1 MRARGLNRTSK
12 IPLLSIG
19 RVLLK
24 LSPMNITKRPS
35 FAAFTLI
42 ELLVV
47 ISIIAIL
54 ASLALPAIGGALGKA
69 QMNTALSNLRQ
80 IHIATQSAALD
91 AFTTG
96 STNFG
101 WPGDVTAV
109 SSGSTFSSML
119 ITNKF
124 LSPQDAA
131 KVFAAGQIR
140 PSAVA
145 TNATA
150 VPAEGIAF
158 NFTEVTESDP
168 GTTLFGFTKNYTYG
182 SPLGDDNTNTPFKSD
197 GFVVIR
203 KGGDGQ
209 VFKGPQGSETNLVGS
224 LPGVSSTILSP

>member
-1 MRARGLNRTSK
+1 MKTTRQSLRG
-12 IPLLSIG
+12 
-19 RVLLK
+19 
-24 LSPMNITKRPS
+24 
-35 FAAFTLI
+35 FTLI

-54 ASLALPAIGGALGKA
+54 ASLALPAISGALTKA

-80 IHIATQSAALD
+80 VHIATTSAALD

-101 WPGDVTAV
+101 WPGDVASV
-109 SSGSTFSSML
+109 SSGGTLSSML
-119 ITNKF
+119 ISNKF
-124 LSPQDAA
+124 LQAQDAA
-131 KVFAAGQIR
+131 KVFSAGQIR

-150 VPAEGIAF
+150 VPANGIAF
-158 NFTEVTESDP
+158 RFTKVSESDA
-168 GTTLFGFTKNYTYG
+168 GNTVFGFTKNYTYG
-182 SPLGDDNTNTPFKSD
+182 TALGDGNTNIPFKSE

-209 VFKGPQGSETNLVGS
+209 VFKGPQGSETNLIGS
-224 LPGVSSTILSP
+224 LPTASSTILDP

>member
-1 MRARGLNRTSK
+1 MKLLHRPLRG
-12 IPLLSIG
+12 
-19 RVLLK
+19 
-24 LSPMNITKRPS
+24 
-35 FAAFTLI
+35 FTLI

-54 ASLALPAIGGALGKA
+54 ASLALPAISGALTKA

-80 IHIATQSAALD
+80 IHVATTSAALD

-101 WPGDVTAV
+101 WPGDVAAI
-109 SSGSTFSSML
+109 SSGSTLSSML

-124 LSPQDAA
+124 LQPGDAA

-140 PSAVA
+140 PSPVA

-150 VPAEGIAF
+150 VPSDGIAF
-158 NFTEVTESDP
+158 NFTKVTESDP
-168 GTTLFGFTKNYTYG
+168 GTAIFGFTKNYSYG
-182 SPLGDDNTNTPFKSD
+182 APLGDDNDIIPFKSE

-209 VFKGPQGSETNLVGS
+209 VFKGSQGNETNLVGP
-224 LPGVSSTILSP
+224 LPANSEILAP

>member
-1 MRARGLNRTSK
+1 MKKFPISLR
-12 IPLLSIG
+12 
-19 RVLLK
+19 
-24 LSPMNITKRPS
+24 
-35 FAAFTLI
+35 AFTLI

-80 IHIATQSAALD
+80 IHVATQSAALD

-101 WPGDVTAV
+101 WPGDVASV
-109 SSGSTFSSML
+109 SSGSTLSAML
-119 ITNKF
+119 ISNKF
-124 LSPQDAA
+124 LQAQDAA

-140 PSAVA
+140 PSPVA
-145 TNATA
+145 TNATS

-158 NFTEVTESDP
+158 RFTEVTESDP
-168 GTTLFGFTKNYTYG
+168 GTTVFGFTKNYTFG
-182 SPLGDDNTNTPFKSD
+182 QALGDGNTNIPFKSE

-209 VFKGPQGSETNLVGS
+209 VFKGPQGSETNLVGA
-224 LPGVSSTILSP
+224 LPAANSTILEP

>member
-1 MRARGLNRTSK
+1 MKSLRHSLRG
-12 IPLLSIG
+12 
-19 RVLLK
+19 
-24 LSPMNITKRPS
+24 
-35 FAAFTLI
+35 FTLI

-54 ASLALPAIGGALGKA
+54 ASLALPAISGALTKA

-80 IHIATQSAALD
+80 VHIATTSAALD

-101 WPGDVTAV
+101 WPGDVASV
-109 SSGSTFSSML
+109 SSGGTLSSML
-119 ITNKF
+119 ISNKF
-124 LSPQDAA
+124 LQPQDAA

-150 VPAEGIAF
+150 VPAAGIAF
-158 NFTEVTESDP
+158 RFTKVSESDA
-168 GTTLFGFTKNYTYG
+168 GNTVFGFTKNYTYG
-182 SPLGDDNTNTPFKSD
+182 TALGDGNTNTPFKSE

-209 VFKGPQGSETNLVGS
+209 VFKGPQGSETNLIGS
-224 LPGVSSTILSP
+224 LPSSSSTILEP

>member
-1 MRARGLNRTSK
+1 MKKTTSS
-12 IPLLSIG
+12 L
-19 RVLLK
+19 R
-24 LSPMNITKRPS
+24 
-35 FAAFTLI
+35 AFTLI

-80 IHIATQSAALD
+80 IHVATQSAALD

-101 WPGDVTAV
+101 WPGDVASV
-109 SSGSTFSSML
+109 SSGGTLSSML
-119 ITNKF
+119 ITNK
-124 LSPQDAA
+124 LLQAQDAA

-140 PSAVA
+140 PSPVA

-150 VPAEGIAF
+150 IPAEGIAF
-158 NFTEVTESDP
+158 RFTKVSESDP
-168 GTTLFGFTKNYTYG
+168 GSTLFAFTRNYTYG
-182 SPLGDDNTNTPFKSD
+182 QPLGDGNTNIPFKSE

-224 LPGVSSTILSP
+224 LPGANSTILEP